1 MCLVYHGN
9 KEKLAE
15 LRGQMNDYRRE
26 KKSAP
31 IVLITAYHIIISDK
45 YEFSKLR

>member
-1 MCLVYHGN
+1 MIYHGN

-15 LRGQMNDYRRE
+15 LRDEMRE
-26 KKSAP
+26 HRQTP

-45 YEFSKLR
+45 

>member
-1 MCLVYHGN
+1 MIYHGN

-15 LRGQMNDYRRE
+15 LRSEMNQYRQT

-45 YEFSKLR
+45 